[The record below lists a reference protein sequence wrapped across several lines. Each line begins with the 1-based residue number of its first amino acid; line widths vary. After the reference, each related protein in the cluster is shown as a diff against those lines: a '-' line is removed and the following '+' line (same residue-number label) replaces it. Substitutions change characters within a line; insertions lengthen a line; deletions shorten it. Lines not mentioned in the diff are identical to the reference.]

1 MVLVVRVEEACVHRV
16 VVVGIVDTLVLLAE
30 VDSFVEDIGDVH
42 NVDLPVVDVEYK
54 PIIYYL
60 FSYNKKQTKQ
70 CKIERL
76 HNKLFI
82 KS

>member
-16 VVVGIVDTLVLLAE
+16 VVVGIVDSLVLLAE

-42 NVDLPVVDVEYK
+42 NADLPVVDVECK
-54 PIIYYL
+54 PIIYFL
-60 FSYNKKQTKQ
+60 FSCNKKRTKK

-76 HNKLFI
+76 HYKLFI
-82 KS
+82 KL